1 MLCSRA
7 VVSGVVNDEANEAL
21 ATATH
26 TVANRRNLGCVTRG
40 ILCHNWG
47 ADGGRTETNA
57 HPGSREEAC
66 AARQRGRLIGGF
78 SGRCEKS
85 YYVM

>member
-26 TVANRRNLGCVTRG
+26 TVANRRNLACVTCRT
-40 ILCHNWG
+40 LCHDWG

-57 HPGSREEAC
+57 HPAD
-66 AARQRGRLIGGF
+66 RGKPVLLRNTAG
-78 SGRCEKS
+78 
-85 YYVM
+85 